1 MAGKGRRQSP
11 DATESNRSLGRHS
24 AERDTGGVTRRLL
37 QTMPVVL
44 AGSLILTMAAPV
56 VAYAE
61 PAKRTPKA
69 NKSQARL
76 PLSPITTA
84 ARKAVRVPAAQ
95 AGIAAPPAKYTVVPG
110 DSVSSIASRH
120 GLSTA
125 SVLALNGLGWKSLIF
140 PGQVLSLGGT
150 AAPVAAPAP
159 SAAAPAP
166 AAAGSY
172 TIKRG
177 DTVSAIAA
185 RSGMSTQSLLSANG
199 LTWRSIIYPGQL
211 LKIPA
216 ATTPAAPAQSA
227 AMAPPVLPPAAPAA
241 APAAPPEVQL
251 TSITYTIAAGDTV
264 TSIAAKFGVTIA
276 SVLES
281 NGLRLSSVIFAGRTL
296 TIVGP
301 AKSVPSVVGAQTGLS
316 AEQVSVAKTIISVGR
331 SLGVSDQGIVIA
343 LAAAAQESTLRN
355 LSYGDRD
362 SVGVFQQRP
371 SAGWGTVT
379 ELTTVEHATRLFYGG
394 PGNPRLGITRGLLD
408 IPGWQS
414 MTVTRAAQAVQISAY
429 PDAYAKWE
437 PSARSWLATLG

>member
-1 MAGKGRRQSP
+1 MAGKGRRRSP
-11 DATESNRSLGRHS
+11 NATESNRSLGRHS
-24 AERDTGGVTRRLL
+24 AERDTSGVTRRLL

-56 VAYAE
+56 TAYAE
-61 PAKRTPKA
+61 PTKRTPKA

-76 PLSPITTA
+76 PLSTITAA
-84 ARKAVRVPAAQ
+84 ARKAVRVPAQ

-159 SAAAPAP
+159 AQAAPAA

-172 TIKRG
+172 AIKRG

-185 RSGMSTQSLLSANG
+185 RFGMSTQSLLTANG
-199 LTWRSIIYPGQL
+199 LSWRSIIYPGQL

-216 ATTPAAPAQSA
+216 AATSAAPVQSA
-227 AMAPPVLPPAAPAA
+227 ATAPSVAPAA

-281 NGLRLSSVIFAGRTL
+281 NGLRLSSVIFVGRTL

-301 AKSVPSVVGAQTGLS
+301 VRSVPSVVGAQAGLTV
-316 AEQVSVAKTIISVGR
+316 EQVSVAKTIISVGR

-394 PGNPRLGITRGLLD
+394 PGNPRIGITRGLLD
-408 IPGWQS
+408 IPGWQG
-414 MTVTRAAQAVQISAY
+414 MTVTRAAQAVQNSAY

-437 PSARSWLATLG
+437 TSARSWLATLG

>member
-11 DATESNRSLGRHS
+11 NATESNRSLGRHS
-24 AERDTGGVTRRLL
+24 AERDTSGVTRRLL

-56 VAYAE
+56 VANAE

-76 PLSPITTA
+76 PLSTITA
-84 ARKAVRVPAAQ
+84 AALKAVRVPTAH
-95 AGIAAPPAKYTVVPG
+95 AGVAAPPAKYTVVPG

-159 SAAAPAP
+159 AGAAPA
-166 AAAGSY
+166 ATGGY
-172 TIKRG
+172 TIRRG

-185 RSGMSTQSLLSANG
+185 RYGMSTQSLLTANG

-211 LKIPA
+211 LKLPTA
-216 ATTPAAPAQSA
+216 AAPAQSA
-227 AMAPPVLPPAAPAA
+227 ATAPSPAPVAAPAA
-241 APAAPPEVQL
+241 APAAPPAVQL

-281 NGLRLSSVIFAGRTL
+281 NGLRLSSVIFVGRTL

-301 AKSVPSVVGAQTGLS
+301 ARSVPSVVGAQAGLT
-316 AEQVSVAKTIISVGR
+316 AEQVSVAKSIISVGR

-355 LSYGDRD
+355 LAYGDRD

-394 PGNPRLGITRGLLD
+394 PGNPRAGITRGLLD
-408 IPGWQS
+408 IPGWQG
-414 MTVTRAAQAVQISAY
+414 MTLTQAAQAVQNSAY

-437 PSARSWLATLG
+437 TSARSWLATLG